1 MGPTDLELLRRADRD
16 PDAFVAYYDR
26 HERAVVAY
34 VGALLRDPDVT
45 VDVVAETFARAF
57 QSRATFRE
65 EASGRAWL
73 LGIARHVVLASWRRG
88 RVENEARR
96 ELQMRTLAMSE
107 ETLREVE
114 RTVLESEE
122 AVVAA
127 WLSDLPADQREAV
140 RRRVLAEDDYAA
152 IAADLDCSEAV
163 VRQRVSRGLATL
175 RRNRT
180 EPR

>member
-1 MGPTDLELLRRADRD
+1 
-16 PDAFVAYYDR
+16 
-26 HERAVVAY
+26 
-34 VGALLRDPDVT
+34 
-45 VDVVAETFARAF
+45 
-57 QSRATFRE
+57 
-65 EASGRAWL
+65 
-73 LGIARHVVLASWRRG
+73 
-88 RVENEARR
+88 
-96 ELQMRTLAMSE
+96 MSE

-180 EPR
+180 ELR